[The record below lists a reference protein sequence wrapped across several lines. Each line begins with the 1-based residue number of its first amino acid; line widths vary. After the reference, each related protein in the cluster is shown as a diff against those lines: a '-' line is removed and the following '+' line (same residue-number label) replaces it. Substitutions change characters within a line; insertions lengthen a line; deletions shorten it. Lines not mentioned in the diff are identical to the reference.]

1 MSRTPGQVYEFGSFT
16 VDPVERVLLRDHT
29 PVPLTQKGFDLL
41 LFLIENSG
49 HVVGKDRLMKEI
61 WPDTFVEESNLTQ
74 NISVLRKVLKDDGHQ
89 YIQTVPRRGYR
100 FVGHLHETAAET
112 HLVVEEHSRARLI
125 IEDQIS
131 DAPVR
136 GAVNGIASQI
146 SVAPEKPVGNK
157 VAVAIVISILLLVT
171 VVVGLRWL
179 NARSQAGQTS
189 RPFDLSNV
197 TLQKLVTGGEVLY
210 GVISSDG
217 QFVVYT
223 TLGENSHYTLWLQHV
238 GSKEPLPLI
247 ADSAEPIGPGAI
259 SHDDN
264 WLYYGRVDPKE
275 PAKGSTIFRMPLF
288 GGTPRKIIDGVHVF
302 ADLSPDDQRLLY
314 HQFTAAGGIEVISV
328 SAHDGSDARVVAS
341 GSNSTDFMGTRWSP
355 DGTRLLFFRMEQKP
369 DGTYWSLQEMPAQGG
384 ATKIILPAKQRKIWF
399 AYWVDAGAGIV
410 MNATDPATKIPQLF
424 YVSYPHGDTNRITN
438 DLFGYT
444 YFTAGG
450 DTILAG
456 KVERQSKIWVTTWPV
471 SREARE
477 AIDRNMADGLAWLP
491 DGQIVYD
498 TNDEGRIHLWTADT
512 SGGVPQQ
519 LSPESAEEK
528 QPDISPDGKLIAFLS
543 RRSGN
548 VALWLMDADGRDP
561 RQLTVTGLPW
571 RPKFAS
577 DSQSVFFLWEK
588 NGQTV
593 LARVAAAG
601 GEPEIVA
608 EDVSSETFFDVSP
621 DGSRLAYSMLDRGR
635 NATRVVVRTLA
646 TGAKTYFD
654 IEPSYFV
661 RWTPDGN
668 HFVYAHAP
676 ADKKPGASV
685 WLQSLRGGAPQQI
698 LNATPDL
705 IYWLAWSGDGKQ
717 LAISRGRF
725 MRDIVLITRHTSNS

>member
-16 VDPVERVLLRDHT
+16 VDPVERVLLQDHT
-29 PVPLTQKGFDLL
+29 PVSLTQKGFDLL
-41 LFLIENSG
+41 LFLIENDG
-49 HVVGKDRLMKEI
+49 QVVEKDRLMKAI

-74 NISVLRKVLKDDGHQ
+74 NISVLRKVLKDDGHR
-89 YIQTVPRRGYR
+89 YIKTVPRRGYR
-100 FVGHLHETAAET
+100 FVGHLRETTTET
-112 HLVVEEHSRARLI
+112 RLVVEEHARARLI
-125 IEDQIS
+125 IEDQIN
-131 DAPVR
+131 DAPATA
-136 GAVNGIASQI
+136 AVSDIASPI
-146 SVAPEKPVGNK
+146 SVTPAKPVGNK
-157 VAVAIVISILLLVT
+157 VVVAVVISILLLVT

-179 NARSQAGQTS
+179 NARSQAGQIS
-189 RPFDLSNV
+189 RRFDINNV
-197 TLQKLVTGGEVLY
+197 TLQKLITRGDVLY

-217 QFVVYT
+217 QFVAYT
-223 TLGENSHYTLWLQHV
+223 TLGENSQYTLWLQHI

-247 ADSAEPIGPGAI
+247 ADSAVPVGPGAI
-259 SHDDN
+259 SHDNN
-264 WLYYGRVDPKE
+264 WLYYGVVDPKE
-275 PAKGSTIFRMPLF
+275 PARGSTIFRMPLF

-328 SAHDGSDARVVAS
+328 SAHDGSDARVIAS

-355 DGTRLLFFRMEQKP
+355 DGTKFLFFRMEQKP

-399 AYWVDAGAGIV
+399 AHWVDGGAGIV
-410 MNATDPATKIPQLF
+410 MNATDPATRIPQLF
-424 YVSYPHGDTNRITN
+424 YVSYPNGDTNRITN
-438 DLFGYT
+438 DLFGYA

-456 KVERQSKIWVTTWPV
+456 KVERQSKISVTTWPV
-471 SREARE
+471 SPNTRE
-477 AIDRNMADGLAWLP
+477 AIDRNMADGLAWMP
-491 DGQIVYD
+491 DGHIVYD
-498 TNDEGRIHLWTADT
+498 TNDNGRIHLWTADT
-512 SGGVPQQ
+512 SGSLPQQ
-519 LSPESAEEK
+519 LSPESAEER

-548 VALWLMDADGRDP
+548 VAVWLMDSDGRNP
-561 RQLTVTGLPW
+561 RQLTVAGSPW

-577 DSQSVFFLWEK
+577 DSQSVFFLWER
-588 NGQTV
+588 NGKTS
-593 LARVAAAG
+593 LARVATAG
-601 GEPEIVA
+601 GEPEVIGD
-608 EDVSSETFFDVSP
+608 DVNSETFFDVSP

-668 HFVYAHAP
+668 HFVYAQVP
-676 ADKKPGASV
+676 ANKKPGESV
-685 WLQSLRGGAPQQI
+685 WLQAISGGPPQEI

-705 IYWLAWSGDGKQ
+705 IYWLAWSKDGKQ
-717 LAISRGRF
+717 LALSRGRF
-725 MRDIVLITRHTSNS
+725 MRDIVLITRHAASS